1 METSLRWRNLLL
13 WREQWSKKRLS
24 PTRIVSLSFVVAILI
39 GGFVLSLPIS
49 HAAGRQVTLLD
60 AIFTATSALCVTGLA
75 VVDTGTD
82 FSRFGHVVIMLLVQ
96 IGGFGV
102 ITLGTLVA
110 FLSGRRIGFRERMN
124 LQAQINSLHVGG
136 VVKLIRRIILLIITI
151 EVTGTLLLFPV
162 FAAREGMSE
171 GFFYALFHSV
181 SAFNNAGFGL
191 YADNLVSYVDH
202 PLVNFTIMALIVLGG
217 LGFIVIMD
225 VLAHV
230 RTNDG
235 RKPLLLHTKMTL
247 AATLFLI
254 VAGTGVILL
263 FEWSNPQ
270 TLGPLDLPTKLLA
283 SLFQSVT
290 PRTAGF
296 NTLHYGL
303 MMDGTLI
310 FTMLLMFIGGS
321 PGSTAGGIKTVTF
334 FVLVGSAWSISR
346 GHGELVVFGRRL
358 TLETVVKSG
367 SIALISMMVVGAM
380 ATLLTFTDLDF
391 SALHLGFEAVSAFGT
406 VGLSTGITPQLGPW
420 SKLILIALMYFGRL
434 GPLTLALALVEKAP
448 EKRVNYP
455 AEDIVI
461 G

>member
-1 METSLRWRNLLL
+1 MEISVRWRNLLF
-13 WREQWSKKRLS
+13 WRAQWSKKRLS
-24 PTRIVSLSFVVAILI
+24 PTRIVSLSFVIAILI

-49 HAAGRQVTLLD
+49 HAEGRQIQPLD
-60 AIFTATSALCVTGLA
+60 ALFMAASALCVTGLA
-75 VVDTGTD
+75 VVDTGSD
-82 FSRFGHVVIMLLVQ
+82 FSRFGQVVILLLIQ

-136 VVKLIRRIILLIITI
+136 VVKLIRRIIVLIITL
-151 EVTGTLLLFPV
+151 EAAGTLLLFPV
-162 FAAREGMSE
+162 FAAREGMRQ

-225 VLAHV
+225 VLSHL
-230 RTNDG
+230 RSRDG
-235 RKPLLLHTKMTL
+235 RKPLLLHTKMALT
-247 AATLFLI
+247 ATAFLI
-254 VAGTGVILL
+254 VAGAGVILL

-270 TLGPLDLPTKLLA
+270 TLGPLDLSTKLLA

-290 PRTAGF
+290 ARTAGF
-296 NTLHYGL
+296 NTLNYGL
-303 MMDGTLI
+303 MMEGTLI

-346 GHGELVVFGRRL
+346 GYGELVIFGRRV
-358 TLETVVKSG
+358 TLETVAKAG
-367 SIALISMMVVGAM
+367 SIALISMLVVGAL
-380 ATLLTFTDLDF
+380 ATLLVFTDVDF

-406 VGLSTGITPQLGPW
+406 AGLSTGITPQLSPW
-420 SKLILIALMYFGRL
+420 SKLILMTLMYFGRL

-448 EKRVNYP
+448 EKRIAYP
-455 AEDIVI
+455 AEDVVI